1 MAITPSRLRDLGL
14 TTAALA
20 LGLSP
25 VGSVLRDDGLNRSDV
40 ETRERGYYETLIDA
54 GRTLGAPIQSQS
66 EASKTAPLQY
76 GELAF
81 AVDDLRE
88 YALKPNLRTTHLG
101 ATWTTNSL
109 GMRDRSYAAVKPAGT
124 VRIALVGDSI
134 GSGWGVNDGQG
145 FEELTERTLDAR
157 SKAAGGPGVE
167 VLNFSVPGH
176 APGQR
181 WEDFRRVGWSLSPDL
196 VIYEATPADLGWDE
210 RRLRAL
216 LPRGLGWDAP
226 QYRDALLSAGATP
239 GGDAKSY
246 ARLLKPNRKQILENV
261 YRTIVEDCRAQRT
274 PAIWILIPRI
284 GRDVD
289 HAERAE
295 LIGLARRAGF
305 AATVDLSDVFEG
317 GDPNHLAIAP
327 DDFHPNSSGHA
338 RLARRLEAAL
348 TAHPEWLRTGAET
361 EVRSR

>member
-1 MAITPSRLRDLGL
+1 MTFIPSRLRDLGL

-25 VGSVLRDDGLNRSDV
+25 VGSILRNDGLNRSDA
-40 ETRERGYYETLIDA
+40 ETRELGYYETLIDL
-54 GRTLGAPIQSQS
+54 GRTLGAPVESQG
-66 EASKTAPLQY
+66 EASAAPFQY

-88 YALKPNLRTTHLG
+88 YALKPNLRATHLG
-101 ATWTTNSL
+101 ATWTTNAL
-109 GMRDRSYAAVKPAGT
+109 GMRDRPYAAIKPAGT

-134 GSGWGVNDGQG
+134 GSGWGVDDGQG
-145 FEELTERTLDAR
+145 FEELTERVLDMKSRA
-157 SKAAGGPGVE
+157 SGGPKVE
-167 VLNFSVPGH
+167 ILNFSVPGH

-181 WEDFRRVGWSLSPDL
+181 WEDFRRVGWSLGPDL

-216 LPRGLGWDAP
+216 LPRGLAWDAP
-226 QYRDALLSAGATP
+226 QYRDALISAGATP

-246 ARLLKPNRKQILENV
+246 ARLLKPNRRQILENV
-261 YRTIVEDCRAQRT
+261 YRTIVEECRGQGRQAV
-274 PAIWILIPRI
+274 WILIPRV
-284 GRDVD
+284 GRDAAPV
-289 HAERAE
+289 ERAE
-295 LIGLARRAGF
+295 LIGPARRVGF

-317 GDPNHLAIAP
+317 LDPKHLAIAP
-327 DDFHPNSSGHA
+327 DDFHPNSQGHA

-348 TAHPEWLRTGAET
+348 TAHPEWLQTGAEA

>member
-1 MAITPSRLRDLGL
+1 MVLSPSYIRDFAL

-20 LGLSP
+20 LGFSP
-25 VGSVLRDDGLNRSDV
+25 AGAVLRDDRLNLADV

-54 GRTLGAPIQSQS
+54 GRSPGAPAEPHG
-66 EASKTAPLQY
+66 EAPRDPFQY

-101 ATWTTNSL
+101 ATWTTNAL
-109 GMRDRSYAAVKPAGT
+109 GMRDRAYAAVKPVGT

-134 GSGWGVNDGQG
+134 GSGWGVDDSQG
-145 FEELTERTLDAR
+145 FEELTEQTLDSR
-157 SKAAGGPGVE
+157 SKAAGGQGVE

-196 VIYEATPADLGWDE
+196 LIYEATPADLSWDE

-226 QYRDALLSAGATP
+226 QYRDALTSAGATP

-246 ARLLKPNRKQILENV
+246 ARLLKPNRWQILENV
-261 YRTIVEDCRAQRT
+261 YRTMVNECRAHGVPT
-274 PAIWILIPRI
+274 VWILIPRV
-284 GRDVD
+284 GRDVED
-289 HAERAE
+289 AERDK

-317 GDPNHLAIAP
+317 LDPNDLAIAP
-327 DDFHPNSSGHA
+327 DDFHPNTKGHA
-338 RLARRLEAAL
+338 RLAGRLESAL